1 MAVTTPPERPL
12 TSTEL
17 WIPGWGPHLRAL
29 PPPAAEDVAEGA
41 VSGVAGAFYGLPGVV
56 VAVALLGFAA
66 WVIDRLR
73 ISEEEREDQ
82 IDVGEARKALAE
94 EGSISLAEL
103 KAELGL

>member
-1 MAVTTPPERPL
+1 MAVATPPERPL
-12 TSTEL
+12 TSTEP
-17 WIPGWGPHLRAL
+17 WIPERGPHLRIL
-29 PPPAAEDVAEGA
+29 LPPAAEDVAEGA

-56 VAVALLGFAA
+56 VAVAVVGFVA

-73 ISEEEREDQ
+73 ILDEEREDR
-82 IDVGEARKALAE
+82 IDIEEARKALAE